1 MMDICVVSNILGY
14 LSLQLKKMK
23 LKNILVIVTRYCI
36 HRILYP
42 LQLELLFSSDAQTLG
57 PMPV

>member
-42 LQLELLFSSDAQTLG
+42 LRLELLFSSDAQTLG